1 VDENHLILFPICPYL
16 AAMIIEL
23 LERLFTR
30 NSDVNSRNQV
40 KRRLQLVIAH
50 DRADLSPQMI
60 EKMRQE
66 ILEIVCRYVE
76 IETEGLEFSL
86 ESNQR
91 TSALIANVPIRR
103 VKEAELN
110 ENNENKEKNEL
121 ESSEIV

>member
-1 VDENHLILFPICPYL
+1 
-16 AAMIIEL
+16 MIIEL

-66 ILEIVCRYVE
+66 ILDIVCRYVE

-103 VKEAELN
+103 VKESDST
-110 ENNENKEKNEL
+110 ENKDNKENKEKNEL
-121 ESSEIV
+121 ESSEIT

>member
-1 VDENHLILFPICPYL
+1 
-16 AAMIIEL
+16 MIIEL

-110 ENNENKEKNEL
+110 EKNENKENNEL
-121 ESSEIV
+121 ESSEIM

>member
-1 VDENHLILFPICPYL
+1 MIL
-16 AAMIIEL
+16 EL
-23 LERLFTR
+23 LERLFFR
-30 NSDVNSRNQV
+30 GKDNSRNDV

-76 IETEGLEFSL
+76 VEADGLEFTL

-91 TSALIANVPIRR
+91 TTALIANVPIRR
-103 VKEAELN
+103 VKDSATESETGD
-110 ENNENKEKNEL
+110 NK
-121 ESSEIV
+121 SE

>member
-1 VDENHLILFPICPYL
+1 
-16 AAMIIEL
+16 MIIEL

-103 VKEAELN
+103 VKESEAI

-121 ESSEIV
+121 ESSEIT

>member
-1 VDENHLILFPICPYL
+1 
-16 AAMIIEL
+16 MIIEL

-66 ILEIVCRYVE
+66 ILAIVCRYVE

-103 VKEAELN
+103 VKESDSTENN
-110 ENNENKEKNEL
+110 ENNENKENKEKNEL
-121 ESSEIV
+121 ESSEIT

>member
-1 VDENHLILFPICPYL
+1 MIL
-16 AAMIIEL
+16 EL
-23 LERLFTR
+23 LERLFFR
-30 NSDVNSRNQV
+30 GADNSRHQV

-76 IETEGLEFSL
+76 VETEGLEFTL

-103 VKEAELN
+103 VKENAPE
-110 ENNENKEKNEL
+110 EV
-121 ESSEIV
+121 ESSEKAK

>member
-1 VDENHLILFPICPYL
+1 MIL
-16 AAMIIEL
+16 EL
-23 LERLFTR
+23 LERLFFR
-30 NSDVNSRNQV
+30 GNDNSRNDV

-76 IETEGLEFSL
+76 VEADGLEFSL

-91 TSALIANVPIRR
+91 TTALIANVPIRR
-103 VKEAELN
+103 VKGSTAE
-110 ENNENKEKNEL
+110 
-121 ESSEIV
+121 SETDKKKSE

>member
-1 VDENHLILFPICPYL
+1 MILELI
-16 AAMIIEL
+16 
-23 LERLFTR
+23 ERFFVRTP
-30 NSDVNSRNQV
+30 DTSRTQV

-50 DRADLSPQMI
+50 DRADLDPQKL

-91 TSALIANVPIRR
+91 TTALIANLPIRR
-103 VKEAELN
+103 VKEAVT
-110 ENNENKEKNEL
+110 EL
-121 ESSEIV
+121 ENSEKLEELS

>member
-1 VDENHLILFPICPYL
+1 MILEFI
-16 AAMIIEL
+16 
-23 LERLFTR
+23 ERLF
-30 NSDVNSRNQV
+30 SRSNDTSRSEV

-76 IETEGLEFSL
+76 VETEGLEFSL

-91 TSALIANVPIRR
+91 TTALIANLPIRR
-103 VKEAELN
+103 VKDPTSEE
-110 ENNENKEKNEL
+110 EP
-121 ESSEIV
+121 SSEKV

>member
-1 VDENHLILFPICPYL
+1 MILELI
-16 AAMIIEL
+16 
-23 LERLFTR
+23 ERLFVRSPDT
-30 NSDVNSRNQV
+30 SRTQV

-50 DRADLSPQMI
+50 DRADLDPKKL

-91 TSALIANVPIRR
+91 TTALIANLPIRR
-103 VKEAELN
+103 VKEALA
-110 ENNENKEKNEL
+110 EL
-121 ESSEIV
+121 ESIEDLEES

>member
-1 VDENHLILFPICPYL
+1 MILELI
-16 AAMIIEL
+16 
-23 LERLFTR
+23 ERLFLRTP
-30 NSDVNSRNQV
+30 DTSRTQV

-50 DRADLSPQMI
+50 DRADLDPQKL

-91 TSALIANVPIRR
+91 TTALIANLPIRR
-103 VKEAELN
+103 VKEDVAEL
-110 ENNENKEKNEL
+110 EKIEPSE
-121 ESSEIV
+121 ES

>member
-1 VDENHLILFPICPYL
+1 MDKNHLIFFPICPYL

-110 ENNENKEKNEL
+110 EKNENKENNEL
-121 ESSEIV
+121 ESSEIM

>member
-1 VDENHLILFPICPYL
+1 MIL
-16 AAMIIEL
+16 EL
-23 LERLFTR
+23 LERLFFR
-30 NSDVNSRNQV
+30 GNDNSRNDV

-76 IETEGLEFSL
+76 VEADGLEFSL

-91 TSALIANVPIRR
+91 TTALIANVPIRR
-103 VKEAELN
+103 VKTDATESETG
-110 ENNENKEKNEL
+110 EKK
-121 ESSEIV
+121 SE